1 MKLLKFGAEWC
12 THCHEQDAILK
23 DFDAMPVEVI
33 DCDNDTDNLCGKYH
47 IISIPTM
54 LLIDND
60 EVVERFNGVTTLEEL
75 NNKVKARL

>member
-1 MKLLKFGAEWC
+1 
-12 THCHEQDAILK
+12 
-23 DFDAMPVEVI
+23 MPVEVI
-33 DCDNDTDNLCGKYH
+33 DCDDDTDNLCYKYS
-47 IISIPTM
+47 IMSIPTM